1 MSQGLLGQVRAIT
14 TGTAV
19 SLYTPGTG
27 IEASNLVITVC
38 NQTGSAATYD
48 IYHDEDGTAST
59 EVEALYFGVSLAAN
73 TTIRIPIG
81 PMNASASNIMVDV
94 GTTNAI
100 TFTLNGTER
109 KVT

>member
-14 TGTAV
+14 AGTAV
-19 SLYTPGTG
+19 SLYSPGTG
-27 IEASNLVITVC
+27 IEASNLVVTVC
-38 NQTGSAATYD
+38 NQTASAATYD
-48 IYHDEDGTAST
+48 IYHDDDGTDSDEAQ
-59 EVEALYFGVSLAAN
+59 ALYFTVSLAAK

-81 PMNASASNIMVDV
+81 PINASAGNIMVDV